1 MEREFRDEPTAKPA
15 ESRGILGRGWATD
28 LGLLFLTALLGAG
41 AGALLGSQSSRR
53 RNASDLHPLKV
64 RLDSIETGLRA
75 QAKLSSSAA
84 SPSPRSPAETARQDY
99 RMEGAPRAP
108 QAPPPQTSPSGQSQ
122 DARTAQQEVSR
133 RIRQAADDYC
143 KLIATKGAKPRQFA
157 DALAAFPEVL
167 AIQQQGSAMVAGPYR
182 EGDANQFVV
191 AAGDGEN
198 FVVLPTYEYVSD
210 FAMAFSKPVMNP
222 ESVRLLFDFSEGDGG
237 QLQIGQPAVVEL
249 DDTGLFHVMRKGQ
262 LSGFRS

>member
-1 MEREFRDEPTAKPA
+1 M
-15 ESRGILGRGWATD
+15 
-28 LGLLFLTALLGAG
+28 
-41 AGALLGSQSSRR
+41 
-53 RNASDLHPLKV
+53 

-99 RMEGAPRAP
+99 RVESAPRAP
-108 QAPPPQTSPSGQSQ
+108 QAPSPQATPSGQSQ

-133 RIRQAADDYC
+133 RIGQAADDYC
-143 KLIATKGAKPRQFA
+143 NLIATKGAKPRQFA

-167 AIQQQGSAMVAGPYR
+167 AIQQQGSTMVAGPYR
-182 EGDANQFVV
+182 ENDANQFVV

-237 QLQIGQPAVVEL
+237 QLQIGQPAIVEL
-249 DDTGLFHVMRKGQ
+249 DDTGLFHVKRKGQ